1 MIPLAKAIK
10 NPTELASTAMCHQRD
25 GAAVSQHF
33 AWLAHELGNSATIR
47 EYDAAQ
53 HLESMRQQHKDYVGL
68 AFDTIAA
75 TGAHGAIIHY
85 QPSPTD
91 SSIIDPRQLYLCDSG
106 AHYKDGTT
114 DITRTWLFSGQP
126 TDFQKRAFTRV
137 LQAHIAL
144 DQAIFPANTTG
155 THQTHTHDTM
165 HTHLAL

>member
-10 NPTELASTAMCHQRD
+10 NPTELASSVMCHHRD

-33 AWLAHELGNSATIR
+33 AWLAHELGNTTANIR
-47 EYDAAQ
+47 EYDAAT
-53 HLESMRQQHKDYVGL
+53 HLESMRQQHPEYVGL

-91 SSIIDPRQLYLCDSG
+91 SAIIDPCQLYLCDSG
-106 AHYKDGTT
+106 AQYIDGTT
-114 DITRTWLFSGQP
+114 DITRTFLFSGEP

-144 DQAIFPANTTG
+144 DQAVFPSKTTG
-155 THQTHTHDTM
+155 KLQNEF
-165 HTHLAL
+165 